1 MYRFRFGLLRQGS
14 PGSELGRANC
24 FGALRLNVFFIA
36 VSHTIAM
43 ASASAITIIVM
54 RIPSIAEPSRHP
66 ARLKVTAASAAQGF
80 NWYRGL
86 DSNGFSG

>member
-43 ASASAITIIVM
+43 ASASASTITITIL
-54 RIPSIAEPSRHP
+54 P
-66 ARLKVTAASAAQGF
+66 L
-80 NWYRGL
+80 L
-86 DSNGFSG
+86 L